1 MTFTMNE
8 RHPQSPE
15 SEMRAQIPGRQTI
28 AELKTSTPLK
38 EGNQIMKKVKT
49 AAGTQA
55 QGRRG
60 DLLQGPEHFLSWIAV
75 HGEEKALSHAQ
86 AGSPNK

>member
-49 AAGTQA
+49 ATGTQA

-60 DLLQGPEHFLSWIAV
+60 DLLQGPEHFSSWIAV

>member
-1 MTFTMNE
+1 
-8 RHPQSPE
+8 
-15 SEMRAQIPGRQTI
+15 MRAQIPGRQTI

-38 EGNQIMKKVKT
+38 EGNQIMKKVKI

-60 DLLQGPEHFLSWIAV
+60 DLLQGPEHFSRWIAV
-75 HGEEKALSHAQ
+75 RGEEKALSHAQ

>member
-1 MTFTMNE
+1 
-8 RHPQSPE
+8 
-15 SEMRAQIPGRQTI
+15 MRAQIPGRQTI

-49 AAGTQA
+49 ATGTQA

-60 DLLQGPEHFLSWIAV
+60 DLLQGPEHFSRWIAV
-75 HGEEKALSHAQ
+75 RGEEKALSHAQ